1 MSTSPETKIVLA
13 HRGWIIQSIPFLVT
27 LTALCLTI
35 TSVASCHFM
44 LVENMEGLGLVGLFR
59 FGSSND
65 EMCSTYRHSTALI
78 NNYNDE
84 NNPDKD
90 GLSTA
95 HQAAQAGGILAS
107 LFGFTCTML
116 LFLSFCFRCLSSK
129 AVWRFVLPILLLL
142 TSAFQGMTF
151 ALFGDCKDTCE
162 PEVAG
167 GPIVCNVTT
176 CSFSAGANR
185 ALAAMMLYF
194 FMGIGIIFFPRR
206 STPLFEL
213 VADHDY
219 ETVATNSGTSSNLGV
234 VNSRKMDTATR
245 VVVAEQH
252 YRNATPDIEQPSPRV
267 VSEQQRTA
275 IVAPISA
282 PTAYAARP
290 TTTPMTAVVEHAVVE
305 HERDDDE
312 GFIPMTN
319 PSSVNNHQQQPEG
332 TMMDQSSS
340 SSLMYD
346 ESGSSR
352 NNTSHSLL
360 DPQSSG
366 SNRRSSPN
374 VVGDDGALSP
384 PRPRKHRKKKRPSK
398 PRREE
403 ADDTSSGI
411 QPATRPRQ
419 ATANG
424 AQF

>member
-206 STPLFEL
+206 STPLFKL
-213 VADHDY
+213 VADHDD
-219 ETVATNSGTSSNLGV
+219 
-234 VNSRKMDTATR
+234 K
-245 VVVAEQH
+245 
-252 YRNATPDIEQPSPRV
+252 NATSAEDAGAPVIEID
-267 VSEQQRTA
+267 SEQRETA
-275 IVAPISA
+275 EV
-282 PTAYAARP
+282 
-290 TTTPMTAVVEHAVVE
+290 
-305 HERDDDE
+305 
-312 GFIPMTN
+312 
-319 PSSVNNHQQQPEG
+319 
-332 TMMDQSSS
+332 
-340 SSLMYD
+340 
-346 ESGSSR
+346 
-352 NNTSHSLL
+352 
-360 DPQSSG
+360 
-366 SNRRSSPN
+366 
-374 VVGDDGALSP
+374 
-384 PRPRKHRKKKRPSK
+384 
-398 PRREE
+398 
-403 ADDTSSGI
+403 
-411 QPATRPRQ
+411 
-419 ATANG
+419 
-424 AQF
+424 